1 MPLISR
7 GEYERKKID
16 FLKSWI
22 AENSST
28 GTSGTQIVP
37 DDEQAAAIASV
48 CEHTL
53 VVARAGSGKTE
64 TLVNR
69 AFFLLKHCGVDPGE
83 LLILAFN
90 HTAASEIRRR
100 LTGLLAD
107 SAQAAI
113 AEGILQGQ
121 AEDRVVNEA
130 AKRLKVALPHVM
142 TFHALAYA
150 IVHPEQTPLHDDA
163 DGARQALS
171 RAVQEVIDTLR
182 QESSF
187 ENRFCR
193 FLLNHFRED
202 WERCIVD
209 SHDGMSKE
217 EALRY
222 RRSLRYETLKGDYV
236 KSHGEKVI
244 ANFLFEHGV
253 DYKYELNHWWNGLN
267 YRPDFTIPR
276 SGTDNVIIEY
286 FGLRGDPHYDADTE
300 NKRQYWRNKN
310 GYELVELFPRDI
322 ASGRICRELRERLQD
337 LNVPCTRLTEDEVW
351 RSMRG
356 RAIDRFTKST
366 TNFISRCRQQ
376 SWSSAELRT
385 RIAEH
390 TPLSA
395 VEANYLGLAQETY
408 EAYLARV
415 RTTGEDD
422 FSGLIQRA
430 SEMISAG
437 KTVFRRRGYSAGDV
451 SALRFVCIDE
461 YQDFSEL
468 FYRLLD
474 AIRQRNPGVG
484 LFCVGDDWQAINGFA
499 GSDLRFFEEYEKY
512 SGKSRRLPILT
523 NYRSSEKI
531 VAAGNALMDGLGEP
545 ATAHKSVPGT
555 AFVCD
560 LKQFK
565 PTSVEEQC
573 HPDDRITPAVVRLV
587 GKALHQGL
595 EVVLL
600 CRRNRLP
607 GPGQDLRD
615 YLDLVRRL
623 FPQNEKERIEA
634 STVHRYKGR
643 ESSVVILLDVLADS
657 FPLIHPG
664 WVFARILGDSLDRIV
679 KEERRLLYVAL
690 TRAVER
696 LIIITESGQESPFL
710 SELRAK
716 RAVDEVEW
724 SRFPP
729 LPGRLLVNVRNQEGR
744 GNEPTYSIREDLK
757 SGGYRWSPERK
768 EWSKCVPKDG
778 FIVDGFKREKW
789 SMAADGVEVLI
800 LDHTDTVVAR
810 YLVDGGKWRCLFDK
824 LGE

>member
-7 GEYERKKID
+7 SEYERKKID

-83 LLILAFN
+83 ILILAFN

-113 AEGILQGQ
+113 AEGIRQGQ
-121 AEDRVVNEA
+121 A
-130 AKRLKVALPHVM
+130 KVTLPHVM

-150 IVHPEQTPLHDDA
+150 IVHPEQSPLYDDA
-163 DGARQALS
+163 DGAHQALS
-171 RAVQEVIDTLR
+171 RAVQEIIDVLR
-182 QESSF
+182 QGSSF
-187 ENRFCR
+187 ENRFRR

-209 SHDGMSKE
+209 SHDGMNKDE
-217 EALRY
+217 VLRY

-253 DYKYELNHWWNGLN
+253 DYKYERNHWWNGLN

-276 SGTDNVIIEY
+276 SGTGDVIVEY
-286 FGLRGDPHYDADTE
+286 FGLQGDPGYDANTE
-300 NKRQYWRNKN
+300 NKREYWRKKN

-322 ASGRICRELRERLQD
+322 ASGRICDVLRERLQD
-337 LNVPCTRLTEDEVW
+337 LNVTAKRLTEDEVW

-395 VEANYLGLAQETY
+395 VEANYLELAQEIY
-408 EAYLARV
+408 GAYLARV

-437 KTVFRRRGYSAGDV
+437 KTVFRGRGYSAGDV

-499 GSDLRFFEEYEKY
+499 GSDLRFFEEFEKY
-512 SGKSRRLPILT
+512 IGKSRRLPVLT
-523 NYRSSEKI
+523 NYRSSAKI

-545 ATAHKSVPGT
+545 ATAHKRAPGT
-555 AFVCD
+555 ALVCD

-587 GKALHQGL
+587 RDALDHRL

-607 GPGQDLRD
+607 GPGQDLRV
-615 YLDLVRRL
+615 YVDLVRCL
-623 FPQNEKERIEA
+623 FSQTEKERIEA

-643 ESSVVILLDVLADS
+643 ESSVVILLDVLDDS

-724 SRFPP
+724 STFPP

-744 GNEPTYSIREDLK
+744 GNEPTISIREDLK

-768 EWSKCVPKDG
+768 GWSKCVPKDG
-778 FIVDGFKREKW
+778 FRVHGFKREKW

-800 LDHTDTVVAR
+800 LNHADTMVAR
-810 YLVDGGKWRCLFDK
+810 YLVDGGKWQCLFDK